1 MRIHVAWAVLTAVLL
16 GLCLLQRE
24 TISLLLQ
31 TNARLI
37 EQVVLMRA
45 TPHPVHDAQL
55 TVFTEPDGNLLI
67 VVNGEFPH
75 RVYSPC
81 SSRPF

>member
-1 MRIHVAWAVLTAVLL
+1 MRVHVAWLALSAVLL

-37 EQVVLMRA
+37 GQIEVMQR
-45 TPHPVHDAQL
+45 HPAHDAQL
-55 TVFTEPDGNLLI
+55 TAFNEPDGTILI
-67 VVNGEFPH
+67 VVNGQFLH